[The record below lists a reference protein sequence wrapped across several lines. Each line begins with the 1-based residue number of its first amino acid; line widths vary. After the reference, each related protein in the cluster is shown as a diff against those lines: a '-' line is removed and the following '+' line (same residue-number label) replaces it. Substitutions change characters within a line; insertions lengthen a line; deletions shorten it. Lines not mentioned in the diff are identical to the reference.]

1 MELSVF
7 SGDEKQGSTDSNE
20 RETLMEDSI
29 HPCSRRKEV
38 DSRLRIRVQERNQV
52 PEVTV
57 LNRNQIIVSAT
68 VHMVEW
74 NMLCEGLVCNKL
86 FVRPNICIFI

>member
-7 SGDEKQGSTDSNE
+7 SGDEKQSSTDSSE

-29 HPCSRRKEV
+29 HPCSRMKEV
-38 DSRLRIRVQERNQV
+38 NSRLRIREQERNQV
-52 PEVTV
+52 PGVTV

-68 VHMVEW
+68 VHMVE
-74 NMLCEGLVCNKL
+74 
-86 FVRPNICIFI
+86 